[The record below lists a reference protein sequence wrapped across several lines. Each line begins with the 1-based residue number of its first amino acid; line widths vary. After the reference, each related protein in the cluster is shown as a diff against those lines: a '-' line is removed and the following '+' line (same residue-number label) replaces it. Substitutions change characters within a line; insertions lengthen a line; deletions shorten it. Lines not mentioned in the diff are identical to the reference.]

1 MTGFVMANAF
11 SPPGR
16 PLHFQRYLW

>member
-11 SPPGR
+11 SSPGR

>member
-11 SPPGR
+11 SPQGR
-16 PLHFQRYLW
+16 SLHFQRYLW